1 MCNVEDVKFLAD
13 IIEHVPLPLRAC
25 YTFSCA
31 PINKKMPFVCT
42 MFLKV
47 RFLLRNI
54 FDLIVFFFQY
64 ARQFSRSEPS
74 TFDWLAKQIG
84 WPFEIPNTIMDL
96 VHLEEVFD
104 CLDLYLWLR

>member
-13 IIEHVPLPLRAC
+13 IIEHVPLPLRAR

-47 RFLLRNI
+47 RILFSFMNI
-54 FDLIVFFFQY
+54 FDLFLIF
-64 ARQFSRSEPS
+64 
-74 TFDWLAKQIG
+74 
-84 WPFEIPNTIMDL
+84 
-96 VHLEEVFD
+96 
-104 CLDLYLWLR
+104 

>member
-13 IIEHVPLPLRAC
+13 IIEHVPLPLRAR

-47 RFLLRNI
+47 RFLL
-54 FDLIVFFFQY
+54 LIK
-64 ARQFSRSEPS
+64 
-74 TFDWLAKQIG
+74 TFDSILCFSMLDNLVVVKQQHLIG
-84 WPFEIPNTIMDL
+84 LQNK
-96 VHLEEVFD
+96 
-104 CLDLYLWLR
+104 

>member
-13 IIEHVPLPLRAC
+13 IIEHVPLPLRAR

-47 RFLLRNI
+47 RFLL
-54 FDLIVFFFQY
+54 LIK
-64 ARQFSRSEPS
+64 
-74 TFDWLAKQIG
+74 TFDSILCFSMLGNLVVVKQPHLIG
-84 WPFEIPNTIMDL
+84 LQNK
-96 VHLEEVFD
+96 
-104 CLDLYLWLR
+104 

>member
-13 IIEHVPLPLRAC
+13 IIEHVPLPLRAR

-47 RFLLRNI
+47 RRLISLKI
-54 FDLIVFFFQY
+54 VFDLIYFFSMLVNLVVVNQQHLIGFQNKLVGHLKY
-64 ARQFSRSEPS
+64 
-74 TFDWLAKQIG
+74 QIQ
-84 WPFEIPNTIMDL
+84 
-96 VHLEEVFD
+96 
-104 CLDLYLWLR
+104 LWI

>member
-13 IIEHVPLPLRAC
+13 IIEHVPLPLRAR

-47 RFLLRNI
+47 KYLVLLIN
-54 FDLIVFFFQY
+54 VF
-64 ARQFSRSEPS
+64 
-74 TFDWLAKQIG
+74 
-84 WPFEIPNTIMDL
+84 
-96 VHLEEVFD
+96 HLLLF
-104 CLDLYLWLR
+104 Y

>member
-13 IIEHVPLPLRAC
+13 IIEHVPLPLRAR

-47 RFLLRNI
+47 RFLFLLMNV
-54 FDLIVFFFQY
+54 FDLILL
-64 ARQFSRSEPS
+64 FSM
-74 TFDWLAKQIG
+74 LVNLVVVNQQHLIG
-84 WPFEIPNTIMDL
+84 LPNK
-96 VHLEEVFD
+96 
-104 CLDLYLWLR
+104 

>member
-13 IIEHVPLPLRAC
+13 IIEHVPLPLRAR

-47 RFLLRNI
+47 RFLFFLMNL
-54 FDLIVFFFQY
+54 FDLILL
-64 ARQFSRSEPS
+64 FSM
-74 TFDWLAKQIG
+74 LVNIVVVKQQHLIG
-84 WPFEIPNTIMDL
+84 LPNK
-96 VHLEEVFD
+96 
-104 CLDLYLWLR
+104 

>member
-13 IIEHVPLPLRAC
+13 IIEHVPLPLRAR

-47 RFLLRNI
+47 RFLL
-54 FDLIVFFFQY
+54 LIK
-64 ARQFSRSEPS
+64 
-74 TFDWLAKQIG
+74 TFDSILCFSMLGNLVVVKQQHSIG
-84 WPFEIPNTIMDL
+84 LQNK
-96 VHLEEVFD
+96 
-104 CLDLYLWLR
+104 

>member
-13 IIEHVPLPLRAC
+13 IIEHVPLTLRAR

-47 RFLLRNI
+47 RILFSFMNA
-54 FDLIVFFFQY
+54 FDLFLSFSMLVNLVVVNQQHLIGFQNKY
-64 ARQFSRSEPS
+64 VGH
-74 TFDWLAKQIG
+74 LKYQIQ
-84 WPFEIPNTIMDL
+84 
-96 VHLEEVFD
+96 
-104 CLDLYLWLR
+104 LWI

>member
-13 IIEHVPLPLRAC
+13 IIEHVPLPLRAR

-47 RFLLRNI
+47 RFLL
-54 FDLIVFFFQY
+54 LIK
-64 ARQFSRSEPS
+64 
-74 TFDWLAKQIG
+74 TFDSILWFSMLGNLVVVKQQHLIG
-84 WPFEIPNTIMDL
+84 LQNK
-96 VHLEEVFD
+96 
-104 CLDLYLWLR
+104 

>member
-13 IIEHVPLPLRAC
+13 IIEHVPLPLRAR

-47 RFLLRNI
+47 RILFSFMNVFDLFLLFSMLVNLVVVNQQH
-54 FDLIVFFFQY
+54 LIGFQN
-64 ARQFSRSEPS
+64 
-74 TFDWLAKQIG
+74 K
-84 WPFEIPNTIMDL
+84 
-96 VHLEEVFD
+96 
-104 CLDLYLWLR
+104 

>member
-13 IIEHVPLPLRAC
+13 IIEHVPLPLRAR

-47 RFLLRNI
+47 RLLFLVKNLLLILFVFSMPVNI
-54 FDLIVFFFQY
+54 VVVNQQHLIGLQN
-64 ARQFSRSEPS
+64 
-74 TFDWLAKQIG
+74 K
-84 WPFEIPNTIMDL
+84 
-96 VHLEEVFD
+96 
-104 CLDLYLWLR
+104 

>member
-13 IIEHVPLPLRAC
+13 IIEHVPLPLRAR

-47 RFLLRNI
+47 RFLL
-54 FDLIVFFFQY
+54 LIK
-64 ARQFSRSEPS
+64 
-74 TFDWLAKQIG
+74 TFDSILCFSMLDNSVVVKQQHLIG
-84 WPFEIPNTIMDL
+84 LQNK
-96 VHLEEVFD
+96 
-104 CLDLYLWLR
+104 

>member
-13 IIEHVPLPLRAC
+13 IIEHVPLPLRAR

-47 RFLLRNI
+47 RI
-54 FDLIVFFFQY
+54 FSFVQQCI
-64 ARQFSRSEPS
+64 
-74 TFDWLAKQIG
+74 
-84 WPFEIPNTIMDL
+84 
-96 VHLEEVFD
+96 
-104 CLDLYLWLR
+104 

>member
-13 IIEHVPLPLRAC
+13 IIEHVPLPLRAR

-47 RFLLRNI
+47 RILFSFMTI
-54 FDLIVFFFQY
+54 FDLFLIF
-64 ARQFSRSEPS
+64 
-74 TFDWLAKQIG
+74 
-84 WPFEIPNTIMDL
+84 
-96 VHLEEVFD
+96 
-104 CLDLYLWLR
+104 